1 MATAASGAGDG
12 FEEFCRE
19 EFNPAEVFSKPEA
32 LKGYRVLSCTQYILG
47 PSCASYLGELGAEVI
62 KIEQPRAGE
71 PMRHT
76 TPWNEPS
83 LYPCRGGCRSGGR
96 GWGSSGPTSTSTS
109 SVSTSTGPR
118 PGRSCSSWRPSPTSW
133 WRTTGPARS
142 TAGAS
147 ATGSSGRTTSDWST
161 PGWAASG
168 AGARA
173 ARERPT
179 TSSARPRAAPSGSPG
194 CRRSREGTPPSTPSG
209 SPTTG
214 AG

>member
-83 LYPCRGGCRSGGR
+83 LYPLSR
-96 GWGSSGPTSTSTS
+96 WLPELGP
-109 SVSTSTGPR
+109 GPGPRLLRHPR
-118 PGRSCSSWRPSPTSW
+118 PGPGRRLRDHRSPGGVRRVPVEAHHLA
-133 WRTTGPARS
+133 RRLLGRDDAGGPHPR
-142 TAGAS
+142 
-147 ATGSSGRTTSDWST
+147 
-161 PGWAASG
+161 
-168 AGARA
+168 RA
-173 ARERPT
+173 ALAGHPVRREIV
-179 TSSARPRAAPSGSPG
+179 PRVLPG
-194 CRRSREGTPPSTPSG
+194 
-209 SPTTG
+209 
-214 AG
+214 